1 MLCSASF
8 EPGGDR
14 EAMPQDSFT
23 YEVEKSPD
31 DQHGNKVTT
40 IKCHGKLISE
50 NSNEIKELV
59 KPMIPLGGRI
69 VIDLGDLNYL
79 DSSGLG
85 ALVGLKVTAVKQGLV
100 ILEFANMTPRV
111 LELLR
116 ISNLVQTFAS

>member
-1 MLCSASF
+1 
-8 EPGGDR
+8 
-14 EAMPQDSFT
+14 MPQADSFR

-50 NSNEIKELV
+50 NTNQIKELV

-69 VIDLGDLNYL
+69 VIDLGDLSFL

-100 ILEFANMTPRV
+100 ILDFVNMTPRV
-111 LELLR
+111 MELLR

>member
-1 MLCSASF
+1 
-8 EPGGDR
+8 
-14 EAMPQDSFT
+14 MPQVNTFS

-31 DQHGNKVTT
+31 DNHGNRVTT

-50 NSNEIKELV
+50 NTNQIKELV

-69 VIDLGDLNYL
+69 VIDLGELNYL

-100 ILEFANMTPRV
+100 ILEFINITPRV
-111 LELLR
+111 MELLR

>member
-1 MLCSASF
+1 MATV
-8 EPGGDR
+8 
-14 EAMPQDSFT
+14 DSFR

-31 DQHGNKVTT
+31 DQFGNKVTT

-59 KPMIPLGGRI
+59 KPLIPLGGRI
-69 VIDLGDLNYL
+69 VVDLGDLEYL

-85 ALVGLKVTAVKQGLV
+85 ALVGLKVTALKQGLV
-100 ILEFANMTPRV
+100 ILDFVNMTPRV

-116 ISNLVQTFAS
+116 ISNLIQTFAS

>member
-1 MLCSASF
+1 
-8 EPGGDR
+8 
-14 EAMPQDSFT
+14 MPQVDSFT
-23 YEVEKSPD
+23 YEVVKSPD

-50 NSNEIKELV
+50 NTNEIKELV

-100 ILEFANMTPRV
+100 ILEFVNMTPRV
-111 LELLR
+111 MELLR

>member
-1 MLCSASF
+1 
-8 EPGGDR
+8 
-14 EAMPQDSFT
+14 MPPVDSFR

-50 NSNEIKELV
+50 NANEIKELV
-59 KPMIPLGGRI
+59 KPLIPLGGRI
-69 VIDLGDLNYL
+69 VIDLGDLTYL

-116 ISNLVQTFAS
+116 ISNLIQTFSS

>member
-1 MLCSASF
+1 
-8 EPGGDR
+8 
-14 EAMPQDSFT
+14 MPQADSFS
-23 YEVEKSPD
+23 YEVEKSLD
-31 DQHGNKVTT
+31 HKHGNKVTT

-50 NSNEIKELV
+50 NTNQIKELV

-69 VIDLGDLNYL
+69 VIDLGDLSFL

-100 ILEFANMTPRV
+100 ILDFVNMTPRV
-111 LELLR
+111 MELLR